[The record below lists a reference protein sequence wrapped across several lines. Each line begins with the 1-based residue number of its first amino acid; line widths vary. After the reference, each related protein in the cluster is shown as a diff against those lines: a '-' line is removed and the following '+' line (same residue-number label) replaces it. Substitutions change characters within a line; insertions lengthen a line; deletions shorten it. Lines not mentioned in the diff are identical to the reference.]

1 VGRGT
6 MPGSGATDRW
16 GWPVSGAV
24 ESAGARGPAREESG
38 VGRAQINSKVLPLF
52 ELV

>member
-6 MPGSGATDRW
+6 VPGGDATDRW
-16 GWPVSGAV
+16 GQPVSGAV
-24 ESAGARGPAREESG
+24 ESAGARGPACEESG
-38 VGRAQINSKVLPLF
+38 VGRAQMNSKVLHLF